1 MFKIKKL
8 WGHIS
13 GRRKKQFYLLLVLM
27 TVSSFVEI
35 VSIGAV
41 LPFLT
46 ILTAPEQIYQHL
58 YMQPV
63 INVLNISSADQ
74 LLLPITLLFIFL
86 AVFAAS
92 VRLLLLYVLTRLSYA
107 IGADLSV
114 DMYKRTLYQPYLSH
128 ISRNSSEVIN
138 GIILKCN
145 TVTGAVITPVL
156 TLISS
161 SVLTIFIVTALISID
176 PTSAL
181 IATIALGVLY
191 SIVIIY
197 TRKQLQH
204 NSKTIA
210 KLTTQVIK
218 SLQEGMG
225 GIRDVLIDGSQ
236 QFYCKLYRDADVRQR
251 RAAGNNKF
259 IAQSPRFFMEA
270 IGMTFIAGLA
280 YFMSLRDGSMAMTIP
295 VLGALALGAQR
306 LLPALQQGY
315 GSYSR
320 IKGADSSLYD
330 VLELL
335 DQPLPNYAN
344 KPQTKTIMFNKDI
357 VLDGINFK
365 YGSNHPWVLK
375 DINLI
380 IEKGSRVGFIGKT
393 GSGKSTLLDV
403 VMGLLEPTE
412 NRLLIDGIVV
422 TSENRRAWQL
432 HIAHVPQNIYLSDST
447 VEENIAFGVAK
458 ENISLQQVKKAAK
471 QAKIAELIES
481 WDDGYQTFVGE
492 QGIRLSGGQ
501 RQRIGIARALYKRA
515 DVLIFD
521 EATSALDSATERE
534 VMESIEDLGKE
545 LTILIIAHRLTTLKK
560 CTKIVK
566 LDKNIISTIA
576 YEEITE

>member
-13 GRRKKQFYLLLVLM
+13 GRRKKQFYLLLALM

-41 LPFLT
+41 IPFLT
-46 ILTAPEQIYQHL
+46 ILTAPDQIYQHQ

-74 LLLPITLLFIFL
+74 LLLPLTILFIFL
-86 AVFAAS
+86 AIFAAT
-92 VRLLLLYVLTRLSYA
+92 VRLMLLYVLTRLSYA
-107 IGADLSV
+107 VGADLSV
-114 DMYKRTLYQPYLSH
+114 DIYNRTLYQPYSTH

-138 GIILKCN
+138 GIIVKSN
-145 TVTGAVITPVL
+145 AVTGAVLTPVL

-161 SVLTIFIVTALISID
+161 FFLIIFIVTALISID
-176 PTSAL
+176 PTVAL
-181 IATIALGVLY
+181 IGTVVLGVLY
-191 SIVIIY
+191 LTIIKY
-197 TRKQLQH
+197 TRKQLQQ
-204 NSKTIA
+204 NSNIIA

-236 QFYCKLYRDADVRQR
+236 QFYCKLYRDADIRQR

-259 IAQSPRFFMEA
+259 IAQSPRYLMEA

-280 YFMSLRDGSMAMTIP
+280 YFMSFRDGGMAMAIP

-306 LLPALQQGY
+306 LLPAMQQAY

-335 DQPLPNYAN
+335 DQPLPGYAN
-344 KPQTKTIMFNKDI
+344 KPQTKTIMFKKDI

-375 DINLI
+375 DINLK

-403 VMGLLEPTE
+403 IMGLLEPTE
-412 NRLLIDGIVV
+412 NKLLIDGTVV

-432 HIAHVPQNIYLSDST
+432 HIAHVPQNIYLADST
-447 VEENIAFGVAK
+447 IEENIAFGLPK
-458 ENISLQQVKKAAK
+458 GSINRKLIEKAAK
-471 QAKIAELIES
+471 QAQISDTIES
-481 WDDGYQTFVGE
+481 WPERYETFVGE
-492 QGIRLSGGQ
+492 RGVRLSGGQ
-501 RQRIGIARALYKRA
+501 RQRIGIARALYKQA
-515 DVLIFD
+515 DVIIFD
-521 EATSALDSATERE
+521 EATSALDNETEKA
-534 VMESIEDLGKE
+534 VMDAIEGLDGD
-545 LTILIIAHRLTTLKK
+545 LTILIIAHRLSTLDG
-560 CTKIVK
+560 CDSIIN
-566 LDKNIISTIA
+566 LDVDYNKR
-576 YEEITE
+576 